1 MSTPVTVTQYGSYID
16 LQKHLSVS
24 APATSGSIYLSG
36 SDAAEKMYVSSDIS
50 VPGLLLTGSTGMAL
64 GSVTVDLILDEDGM
78 GTDSA
83 TALCTQQSIKAYV
96 DSSVSSYDL
105 DGITDGTGIT
115 IADSDMMLVSDA
127 GTEKKVNASQVAAY
141 VYGETA
147 AALTVTGLATFNG
160 NVDLGDATGDT
171 ITATGR
177 FDSDLVPST
186 DSARD
191 LGTSALQWAEV
202 HADAGHIDAMTVT
215 GTSKLATVSGSSSAH
230 FVGALTAGTLATS
243 GSIVGKTTV
252 SGSGAGTFGTL
263 AARTLDIDSMAGNW
277 TNASRTVADL
287 GTVTTADINGG
298 SLDGVTIG
306 AASAAA
312 GTFAAIVGTSLNL
325 SEGNITNAGDINC
338 DTISVDDAAV
348 GLQIQFGGATT
359 TNKITLT
366 DNLAEALTI
375 EQGGNDYLKFVTSNS
390 GEYMSAG
397 KEMAFSAGLSVGE
410 DEAIVFGNDS
420 SSPDSSFSVASS
432 QLMISGGVNANVSIG
447 LTGSVM
453 VTAGLSVRGG
463 HISGSGDIEGGDA
476 EFRTLDID
484 SFSANWTNASR
495 TVADLG
501 TVTTVDINGGSLD
514 GVTIGAASAAAGTF
528 AAIVGT
534 SLNVSDGNITN
545 VGDINC
551 DSVSVDA
558 AAAGLSIDGSGANTA
573 TFLIKMGDSLA
584 SALDI
589 TEGSNSYLKFLTNDE
604 YMVAGKELATT
615 AGLSV
620 GSSGWL
626 RFGDDASDA
635 DASLSVSSNYLILS
649 GTSAGKG
656 LAITGSL
663 RFTSGSYMGI
673 GYEDPQFAVHLPNTA
688 GAAGR
693 VKANAFVT
701 YSDKRLKRDI
711 RPIEGALDKVMR
723 MEGVSYNWKTD
734 GGASVGF
741 IAQDLEKVVPEVV
754 IYDASGGAGV
764 DYAKLT
770 SVLVEAVKAQQV
782 ELAELKKKLQ

>member
-1 MSTPVTVTQYGSYID
+1 
-16 LQKHLSVS
+16 
-24 APATSGSIYLSG
+24 
-36 SDAAEKMYVSSDIS
+36 
-50 VPGLLLTGSTGMAL
+50 
-64 GSVTVDLILDEDGM
+64 
-78 GTDSA
+78 
-83 TALCTQQSIKAYV
+83 
-96 DSSVSSYDL
+96 
-105 DGITDGTGIT
+105 
-115 IADSDMMLVSDA
+115 
-127 GTEKKVNASQVAAY
+127 
-141 VYGETA
+141 
-147 AALTVTGLATFNG
+147 
-160 NVDLGDATGDT
+160 
-171 ITATGR
+171 
-177 FDSDLVPST
+177 
-186 DSARD
+186 
-191 LGTSALQWAEV
+191 
-202 HADAGHIDAMTVT
+202 
-215 GTSKLATVSGSSSAH
+215 
-230 FVGALTAGTLATS
+230 
-243 GSIVGKTTV
+243 
-252 SGSGAGTFGTL
+252 
-263 AARTLDIDSMAGNW
+263 
-277 TNASRTVADL
+277 
-287 GTVTTADINGG
+287 
-298 SLDGVTIG
+298 
-306 AASAAA
+306 
-312 GTFAAIVGTSLNL
+312 
-325 SEGNITNAGDINC
+325 
-338 DTISVDDAAV
+338 
-348 GLQIQFGGATT
+348 
-359 TNKITLT
+359 
-366 DNLAEALTI
+366 
-375 EQGGNDYLKFVTSNS
+375 
-390 GEYMSAG
+390 
-397 KEMAFSAGLSVGE
+397 
-410 DEAIVFGNDS
+410 
-420 SSPDSSFSVASS
+420 
-432 QLMISGGVNANVSIG
+432 LMISGGVNANVSIG

-626 RFGDDASDA
+626 RFGDDSSDA

-701 YSDKRLKRDI
+701 YSDKRLKKDI

>member
-1 MSTPVTVTQYGSYID
+1 
-16 LQKHLSVS
+16 
-24 APATSGSIYLSG
+24 
-36 SDAAEKMYVSSDIS
+36 
-50 VPGLLLTGSTGMAL
+50 
-64 GSVTVDLILDEDGM
+64 
-78 GTDSA
+78 
-83 TALCTQQSIKAYV
+83 
-96 DSSVSSYDL
+96 
-105 DGITDGTGIT
+105 
-115 IADSDMMLVSDA
+115 
-127 GTEKKVNASQVAAY
+127 
-141 VYGETA
+141 
-147 AALTVTGLATFNG
+147 
-160 NVDLGDATGDT
+160 T

-177 FDSDLVPST
+177 FDSDIIPSS

-243 GSIVGKTTV
+243 GSIVAKTTV

-263 AARTLDIDSMAGNW
+263 AARTLDFDSMAGNWTNASRTVADLGTITTVDINGGTVDGATVGAASAAAGTFTTLKATGIVSGSSAASFIGALTAGSLATSGSIVAKTTVSGSGAGTFGTLAARTLDVDSMAGNW

-287 GTVTTADINGG
+287 GTVTTVDINGG
-298 SLDGVTIG
+298 TLDGVTIG
-306 AASAAA
+306 GASAAA
-312 GTFAAIVGTSLNL
+312 GTFAAMIATSGDFSN
-325 SEGNITNAGDINC
+325 GNIGNVGDIDC
-338 DTISVDDAAV
+338 DTISVADAAN
-348 GLQIQFGGATT
+348 GLEIQFGGVTG
-359 TNKITLT
+359 TNKIELT

-375 EQGGNDYLKFVTSNS
+375 EQDGTDYLKFVTSNG
-390 GEYMSAG
+390 GEYISAG
-397 KEMAFSAGLSVGE
+397 KELACASTLSLGE
-410 DEAIVFGNDS
+410 DNTFAFGDNS
-420 SSPDSSFSVASS
+420 GSPDSSFKVVSS

-626 RFGDDASDA
+626 RFGDDSSDA

-693 VKANAFVT
+693 VKANAF
-701 YSDKRLKRDI
+701 
-711 RPIEGALDKVMR
+711 
-723 MEGVSYNWKTD
+723 
-734 GGASVGF
+734 
-741 IAQDLEKVVPEVV
+741 
-754 IYDASGGAGV
+754 
-764 DYAKLT
+764 
-770 SVLVEAVKAQQV
+770 
-782 ELAELKKKLQ
+782 